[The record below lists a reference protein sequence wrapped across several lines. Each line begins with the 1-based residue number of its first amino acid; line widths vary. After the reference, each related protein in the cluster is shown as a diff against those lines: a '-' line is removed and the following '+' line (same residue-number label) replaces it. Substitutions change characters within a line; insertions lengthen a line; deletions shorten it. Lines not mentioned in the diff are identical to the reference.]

1 MADVGRLAKEL
12 AATKI
17 TTERVEVDDDSAPPT
32 VAANSSE
39 EKALLKELSELLPEA
54 LKAVPDAT
62 KLMCLRG
69 RKYDPARGAE
79 TLQALEALKE
89 TLQLSNPPPQL
100 AADIAS
106 GKVTNPGG
114 VDEMGRSI
122 IWLRLRFNKP
132 KESSPQDMGRLVA
145 TVMLKALES
154 VETQRN
160 GIVLIND
167 MRELSVKNLSPSIA
181 KFLMGEVYAPMNPA
195 PPSIPAMTHATPS
208 RSHQVLP
215 ALPIRV
221 HRILIVR
228 PPWFINRSV
237 SPFLLPCLLSYLP
250 TYLPTYLHPY
260 LLSTH
265 SSLTHRQ
272 GHLPHHVHLPLEE
285 AQEPHRPL
293 PGGGRQG
300 G

>member
-195 PPSIPAMTHATPS
+195 PPSVPAMTHALTLTPGAA
-208 RSHQVLP
+208 RTTHPRAPHPDRPAAVVHQQVSQSSSL
-215 ALPIRV
+215 AL
-221 HRILIVR
+221 LA
-228 PPWFINRSV
+228 F
-237 SPFLLPCLLSYLP
+237 LP
-250 TYLPTYLHPY
+250 TYLLTYLHPY